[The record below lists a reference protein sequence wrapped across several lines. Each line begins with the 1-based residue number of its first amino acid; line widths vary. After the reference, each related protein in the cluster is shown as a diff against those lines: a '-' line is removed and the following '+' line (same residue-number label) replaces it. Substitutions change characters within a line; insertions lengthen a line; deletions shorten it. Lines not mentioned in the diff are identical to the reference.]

1 MMSFQTDK
9 QRVNGLGTAHEGA
22 HHFWVQRL
30 TAVALIPLSVLFVL
44 PFAYNLGADFDRVRA
59 AYAHPINAI
68 IAILF
73 FGVMF
78 RHLQL
83 GLQVVIEDYVHGKVK
98 RMTCLLLNTAFCWV
112 FALTGIFA
120 VARIAFAA

>member
-1 MMSFQTDK
+1 MSYKTDR
-9 QRVNGLGTAHEGA
+9 QRVEGLGTAHDGV

-30 TAVALIPLSVLFVL
+30 TAVALIPLAALFVL
-44 PFAYNLGADFDRVRA
+44 PFAYNLGGDFDDVRQ

-98 RMTCLLLNTAFCWV
+98 HLTCLLLNTAFCWL
-112 FALTGIFA
+112 FGLTAIFA

>member
-1 MMSFQTDK
+1 MSFRTDR
-9 QRVNGLGTAHEGA
+9 QRVEGLGTAHDGV
-22 HHFWVQRL
+22 HHFWLQRV
-30 TAVALIPLSVLFVL
+30 TALALVPLAILFVL
-44 PFAYNLGADFDRVRA
+44 PFAYNLGGDFDDMRA

-83 GLQVVIEDYVHGKVK
+83 GLQVVIEDYVSGKAM
-98 RMTCLLLNTAFCWV
+98 RLTCLFLNIGFCWLFGLAAV
-112 FALTGIFA
+112 FAI
-120 VARIAFAA
+120 ARIAFTA

>member
-1 MMSFQTDK
+1 MDFHTDK
-9 QRVNGLGTAHEGA
+9 QRAPGHGTAHEGT
-22 HHFWVQRL
+22 HHFWIQRV
-30 TAVALIPLSVLFVL
+30 TAVALIPLAVLFVL
-44 PFAYNLGADFDRVRA
+44 PFAYNLGGDFDEVRA

-83 GLQVVIEDYVHGKVK
+83 GLQVVIEDYIHKESVKV
-98 RMTCLLLNTAFCWV
+98 TSLLLV
-112 FALTGIFA
+112 KGGALLLGACSAFA
-120 VARIAFAA
+120 VLRLTFEG

>member
-1 MMSFQTDK
+1 MGYKTDR
-9 QRVNGLGTAHEGA
+9 QRVEGLGTAHDGV

-30 TAVALIPLSVLFVL
+30 TAVALVPLAILFVL
-44 PFAYNLGADFDRVRA
+44 PFAYNLGGDFNEVRA

-68 IAILF
+68 VAILF

-83 GLQVVIEDYVHGKVK
+83 GLQVVIEDYVSGKAK
-98 RMTCLLLNTAFCWV
+98 RLTCLFLNTAFCWLFGLIAV
-112 FALTGIFA
+112 FA
-120 VARIAFAA
+120 VARIAFSA

>member
-1 MMSFQTDK
+1 MDFQTDK
-9 QRVNGLGTAHEGA
+9 QRALGHGTAHEGT
-22 HHFWVQRL
+22 HHFWIQRV
-30 TAVALIPLSVLFVL
+30 TAVALIPLAVLFVL
-44 PFAYNLGADFDRVRA
+44 PFAYNLGGEFDEVRA

-83 GLQVVIEDYVHGKVK
+83 GLQVVIEDYVHGKAK
-98 RMTCLLLNTAFCWV
+98 KMTCLLLNTAFCWL
-112 FALTGIFA
+112 FGLTAIFA
-120 VARIAFAA
+120 IARIAFTA